1 MFVFPGMIAGPASE
15 VGIKVPDFKTKRLG
29 ADGLPTEDFEPSEFP
44 HFHVLCTLTLG
55 RALDMGG
62 GWYDQLKNNAKL
74 LLTLDDQQIR
84 TVTVDDLRA
93 MGVEF

>member
-15 VGIKVPDFKTKRLG
+15 AGIKVPNFRTKRLG
-29 ADGLPTEDFEPSEFP
+29 VDGLPTEDFDPAQYP

-62 GWYDQLKNNAKL
+62 GWYDQLKRNARL
-74 LLTLDDQQIR
+74 LLTLDDQRIR
-84 TVTVDDLRA
+84 SVTVADLRA
-93 MGVEF
+93 MGAEF